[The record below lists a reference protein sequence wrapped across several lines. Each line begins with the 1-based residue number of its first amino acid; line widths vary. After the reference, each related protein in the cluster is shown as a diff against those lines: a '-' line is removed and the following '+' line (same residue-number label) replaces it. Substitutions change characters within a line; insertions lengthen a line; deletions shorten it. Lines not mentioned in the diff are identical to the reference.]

1 MASSFFA
8 MESSEPKGALS
19 ELLARQR
26 LTMVLVILLVEIGI
40 FFAGLLTPISIST
53 QQGLSNATNTQ
64 FGSFASA
71 SPVQLVVLIFAHNLA
86 IALAEMIPVLGAVL
100 FGISVYGTG
109 LAAQALAVSI
119 GLPSQGGAIIFAF
132 PYTLVELSGYAV
144 AVGAGVMLIVSWR
157 RRRLRSEIKVFA
169 LEILE
174 VVAILFIAAAMETA
188 TTRVSFL
195 LGFALWL
202 PTALSFAWLVNLTRR
217 NLA

>member
-1 MASSFFA
+1 MASTFFEMA
-8 MESSEPKGALS
+8 SSEPKGAVS

-26 LTMVLVILLVEIGI
+26 LTIVLVILLIEIGI

-53 QQGLSNATNTQ
+53 QQDLSNATNTQ
-64 FGSFASA
+64 FGPFASA
-71 SPVQLVVLIFAHNLA
+71 SPAQLVVLIFTHNLA

-100 FGISVYGTG
+100 FGISVYSTG

-132 PYTLVELSGYAV
+132 PYTLVELSAYAV
-144 AVGAGVMLIVSWR
+144 AVGAGVMLMVSWR
-157 RRRLRSEIKVFA
+157 RRRLRSEIKVFG

-174 VVAILFIAAAMETA
+174 VVAILFIAAAMETT
-188 TTRVSFL
+188 TTRISFL

-202 PTALSFAWLVNLTRR
+202 PTVLSFAWLVNLTRR